1 MEDNLSIHGTLAET
15 TVPDLFRSI
24 VRSNETAVLSLDA
37 IGRSDTIY
45 FYEGRLVAAAST
57 DPDVGLAE
65 TLLRSGELS
74 IQQYNQALERLVVA
88 RRIGGLLVELG
99 YLKPEELTRAVERQ
113 ANAIVLNAIGYRTG
127 SYTIE
132 FLSEFPE
139 GIIVLPLSTERLILD
154 GVRRI
159 EHWSLITRGVG
170 RLDRVLEQAP
180 NADTRTF
187 QLELTEDESH
197 VLNLVS
203 DPQSVEDLCAR
214 SYLSNFQT
222 LRTVWGLLAVNLIQD
237 AEVVAVDEKRAA
249 VETEYE
255 MEGLVERYNGVYQKI
270 FALVFARVGDHVY
283 DFADRVALHLSPGT
297 LPYLSGM
304 TFINEGRLD
313 FDQLLNNL
321 YASGSTDHGSVV
333 QTVLDELLYG
343 WLYEVKAEFGAEM
356 ESQAVQ
362 AASALKR

>member
-1 MEDNLSIHGTLAET
+1 
-15 TVPDLFRSI
+15 V
-24 VRSNETAVLSLDA
+24 
-37 IGRSDTIY
+37 Y
-45 FYEGRLVAAAST
+45 AAST

-113 ANAIVLNAIGYRTG
+113 ANAIVLNALAYRTG

-139 GIIVLPLSTERLILD
+139 GIIVLPLATERLILD

-159 EHWSLITRGVG
+159 EHWSLIMRGVA
-170 RLDRVLEQAP
+170 RLDRVLEQVP

-197 VLNLVS
+197 VLNLLS
-203 DPQSVEDLCAR
+203 DPQTVEELCAH

-222 LRTVWGLLAVNLIQD
+222 FRTIWGLLAVNLVQD
-237 AEVVAVDEKRAA
+237 AEVDAVDEKRAA

-255 MEGLVERYNGVYQKI
+255 MEGLVEKYNGVIQQI
-270 FALVFARVGDHVY
+270 FGIVFNKVGDHVY
-283 DFADRVALHLSPGT
+283 DFADRVALHLSPNT

-304 TFINEGRLD
+304 TFVNEGRLD

-321 YASGSTDHGSVV
+321 YASGSLEHAPVV
-333 QTVLDELLYG
+333 QTLLDELLYG
-343 WLYEVKAEFGAEM
+343 WIYEIKTEFGPAM
-356 ESQAVQ
+356 ETEALQ
-362 AASALKR
+362 AAESLKR